1 MNVVLNPKD
10 PTPIYLQIAQAIR
23 QDIAGGGLT
32 PGQALPTVRD
42 LARQLA
48 VNQNTVARAYGLL
61 HDESLLEGRG
71 SLGTRVAVGLRAN
84 ELQAAR
90 DAELRLLAARF
101 ISDALGRG
109 FTLPEAEASFV
120 GQRARWQE
128 KQDGGPARPRATNDP
143 ILGLGSNDLCLEL
156 LIVQFQ
162 QLYPKRS
169 IAFASVGSLAGL
181 LALASGEVHFAA
193 AHLYDPVADDYNA
206 PFLATITPS
215 RSFALVT
222 LAHRTQG
229 LLVAVGNPLDIHTIQ
244 DLALPGIRIVNR
256 QRGSGTRVLLDQ
268 ILRQANIPA
277 SVVAGYEREEKTHA
291 GVASA
296 VAGGSADAGLGIQA
310 AARSFGLDFVPL
322 VRERYELALLAD
334 DPAIP
339 LFLQTMAQPQF
350 RLAAQ
355 ALGGYDLAEC
365 GRVRLVQA
373 CAPAS
378 DAHGK

>member
-1 MNVVLNPKD
+1 MTINIDAHD
-10 PTPIYLQIAQAIR
+10 PAPIYLQIAQSIR
-23 QDIAGGGLT
+23 QQIAGGELAA
-32 PGQALPTVRD
+32 GQPVPTVRD
-42 LARQLA
+42 LAHELGL
-48 VNQNTVARAYGLL
+48 NQNTVCRAYAMLRDEGLL
-61 HDESLLEGRG
+61 EARG
-71 SLGTRVAVGLRAN
+71 SLGTRVASRLHSG

-90 DAELRLLAARF
+90 DAELRLLATRF

-109 FTLPEAEASFV
+109 FTLAQAEASFM

-128 KQDGGPARPRATNDP
+128 RQAGGLSPSRSVADP

-156 LIVQFQ
+156 LIAQFQ
-162 QLYPKRS
+162 QVHPGRQ

-193 AHLYDPVADDYNA
+193 AHLYDPATGDFNA
-206 PFLATITPS
+206 PFLATLPPA

-229 LLVAVGNPLDIHTIQ
+229 LLVAAGNPLGIHAID
-244 DLALPGIRIVNR
+244 DLARPGLRLVNR

-268 ILRQANIPA
+268 MLQTANISA
-277 SVVAGYEREEKTHA
+277 STLTGYQREEKTHA

-296 VAGGSADAGLGIQA
+296 IGAGAADAGLGIQA

-322 VRERYELALLAD
+322 VRERYELAFLAD

-339 LFLQTMAQPQF
+339 LFLETMAQPEF
-350 RLAAQ
+350 RQAAL

-365 GRVRLVQA
+365 GHLRLA
-373 CAPAS
+373 
-378 DAHGK
+378 